1 MFKALWFNPVSNIIN
16 CIFQQ
21 FLAPLQVACI
31 LPQNALNTIFSNVE
45 AIQAVNRELLSH
57 METLGLGDAFLAMAP
72 FIKLYSTYANNFA
85 KAQADLQ
92 VKNNTLGCEQ
102 NTCMENKI

>member
-1 MFKALWFNPVSNIIN
+1 MYTFQSYVLHVHLIVSISNSN
-16 CIFQQ
+16 FQQ
-21 FLAPLQVACI
+21 FLAPLHVACV
-31 LPQNALNTIFSNVE
+31 LPQNVLNTIFSNVE

-85 KAQADLQ
+85 KAQAALQ
-92 VKNNTLGCEQ
+92 VKN
-102 NTCMENKI
+102 KVV

>member
-1 MFKALWFNPVSNIIN
+1 M
-16 CIFQQ
+16 
-21 FLAPLQVACI
+21 
-31 LPQNALNTIFSNVE
+31 E

-85 KAQADLQ
+85 KAQAALQ
-92 VKNNTLGCEQ
+92 VKIYVVVIENTGIGK
-102 NTCMENKI
+102 KI

>member
-1 MFKALWFNPVSNIIN
+1 M
-16 CIFQQ
+16 
-21 FLAPLQVACI
+21 
-31 LPQNALNTIFSNVE
+31 E

-85 KAQADLQ
+85 KAQAALQ
-92 VKNNTLGCEQ
+92 VKIDTVTVTFCMKFSFYEVILHSFEQ
-102 NTCMENKI
+102 YI

>member
-1 MFKALWFNPVSNIIN
+1 M
-16 CIFQQ
+16 
-21 FLAPLQVACI
+21 QVACI

-85 KAQADLQ
+85 KAQVELQ
-92 VKNNTLGCEQ
+92 VKIYLVVIITEYYYNNY
-102 NTCMENKI
+102 M

>member
-1 MFKALWFNPVSNIIN
+1 M
-16 CIFQQ
+16 
-21 FLAPLQVACI
+21 
-31 LPQNALNTIFSNVE
+31 E

-85 KAQADLQ
+85 NAQAALQ
-92 VKNNTLGCEQ
+92 VKIYLSATSSEKYQ
-102 NTCMENKI
+102 KENLQIQLHVLDGYIIISSWQ

>member
-1 MFKALWFNPVSNIIN
+1 MSELITSSSN
-16 CIFQQ
+16 FQQ

-57 METLGLGDAFLAMAP
+57 METLGLGDAFLALAP

-85 KAQADLQ
+85 KAQAALQ
-92 VKNNTLGCEQ
+92 VKALFKLTGNIFIG
-102 NTCMENKI
+102 KPVKV

>member
-1 MFKALWFNPVSNIIN
+1 M
-16 CIFQQ
+16 
-21 FLAPLQVACI
+21 
-31 LPQNALNTIFSNVE
+31 E

-85 KAQADLQ
+85 KAQAALQ
-92 VKNNTLGCEQ
+92 VENSTWQVTISKRKFESSEFIDSCQTVKILTLI
-102 NTCMENKI
+102 TLVI

>member
-1 MFKALWFNPVSNIIN
+1 M
-16 CIFQQ
+16 
-21 FLAPLQVACI
+21 
-31 LPQNALNTIFSNVE
+31 E

-85 KAQADLQ
+85 NAQAALQ
-92 VKNNTLGCEQ
+92 VKIYLSAISSEKYQ
-102 NTCMENKI
+102 KENLQIQLHVLDGYIIISSWQ

>member
-1 MFKALWFNPVSNIIN
+1 LWFNPISYNYYYYD
-16 CIFQQ
+16 FQQ

-31 LPQNALNTIFSNVE
+31 LPQSALNTIFSNVE

-92 VKNNTLGCEQ
+92 VKNNIFESYY
-102 NTCMENKI
+102 N

>member
-1 MFKALWFNPVSNIIN
+1 M
-16 CIFQQ
+16 
-21 FLAPLQVACI
+21 
-31 LPQNALNTIFSNVE
+31 E

-85 KAQADLQ
+85 NAQADLQ
-92 VKNNTLGCEQ
+92 VKIQLTHLRSFPSIALYIPTVHNFTSH
-102 NTCMENKI
+102 

>member
-1 MFKALWFNPVSNIIN
+1 M
-16 CIFQQ
+16 
-21 FLAPLQVACI
+21 
-31 LPQNALNTIFSNVE
+31 E

-92 VKNNTLGCEQ
+92 VKMYFAVNWIHTWKIKF
-102 NTCMENKI
+102 ENSVYIYKGALL